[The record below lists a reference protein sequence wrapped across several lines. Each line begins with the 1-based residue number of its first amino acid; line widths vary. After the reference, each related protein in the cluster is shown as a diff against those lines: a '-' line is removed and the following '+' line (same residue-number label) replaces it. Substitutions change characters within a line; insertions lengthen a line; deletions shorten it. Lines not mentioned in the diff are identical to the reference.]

1 VPGPGAE
8 NTITDIEGLAV
19 GNAHDDAVQS
29 GVTVVLP
36 DRPAVAAVDVRG
48 GGPGTRDTEALDP
61 ACLVE
66 RVDAICLAGGSVF
79 GLDAAG
85 GVVSRLAALGR
96 GVPIREFRVP
106 IVPSAIIFDLVNGGD
121 KDWGDEPPYRRLG
134 GEAFDNASRR
144 FCLGRAGAGYGA
156 MAGRIRGG
164 LGSASMIDGDVQVGA
179 LVVANPVG
187 AVTLPGEDVY
197 WAWPFEQ
204 DAEFGGRAPSGRPLM
219 DVAEIPGESRLGA
232 NTTLAVVATNVTLDK
247 AQAKRVAIMAH
258 DGLARAI
265 RPLHTAFD
273 GDTVFALSTCACPMP
288 EEAPLTVSRI
298 GMMAADCLSRAV
310 ARAVY
315 EAARG

>member
-1 VPGPGAE
+1 MAGPGAD
-8 NTITDIEGLAV
+8 NTITDVQGLGV
-19 GNAHDDAVQS
+19 GNAHDEAVQS

-36 DRPAVAAVDVRG
+36 ERPAVAAVDVRG

-61 ACLVE
+61 SCLVE
-66 RVDAICLAGGSVF
+66 RVDAICLSGGSVF

-85 GVVSRLAALGR
+85 GVVSRLAARGR
-96 GVPIREFRVP
+96 GLRIREFRVP
-106 IVPSAIIFDLVNGGD
+106 IVPSAIIFDLVNGGN
-121 KDWGDEPPYRRLG
+121 KDWGETPPYRRLG
-134 GEAFDNASRR
+134 GEAFDNVARR
-144 FCLGRAGAGYGA
+144 FALGRAGAGFGA
-156 MAGRIRGG
+156 MAGRVRGG
-164 LGSASMIDGDVQVGA
+164 LGSASMIDGDLQVGA

-187 AVTLPGEDVY
+187 AVTMPGEDVY
-197 WAWPFEQ
+197 WAWPFER
-204 DAEFGGRAPSGRPLM
+204 DGEFGARPPSGRPVT
-219 DVAEIPGESRLGA
+219 DIAEIPGESRLGA

-273 GDTVFALSTCACPMP
+273 GDTVFALSTCMRNME
-288 EEAPLTVSRI
+288 EEAAFAVSRI

-310 ARAVY
+310 ARAVH

>member
-1 VPGPGAE
+1 
-8 NTITDIEGLAV
+8 
-19 GNAHDDAVQS
+19 
-29 GVTVVLP
+29 
-36 DRPAVAAVDVRG
+36 
-48 GGPGTRDTEALDP
+48 
-61 ACLVE
+61 
-66 RVDAICLAGGSVF
+66 
-79 GLDAAG
+79 
-85 GVVSRLAALGR
+85 
-96 GVPIREFRVP
+96 
-106 IVPSAIIFDLVNGGD
+106 
-121 KDWGDEPPYRRLG
+121 
-134 GEAFDNASRR
+134 
-144 FCLGRAGAGYGA
+144 

-187 AVTLPGEDVY
+187 AVTMPGEDVY

-204 DAEFGGRAPSGRPLM
+204 NAEFGGRAPSGRPLM

-273 GDTVFALSTCACPMP
+273 GDTVFVLSTCVCPMP
-288 EEAPLTVSRI
+288 EEAPFTVSRI

-310 ARAVY
+310 ARAVH
-315 EAARG
+315 EAAQG

>member
-1 VPGPGAE
+1 MAGPGTE
-8 NTITDIEGLAV
+8 NAITDVQGLGV
-19 GNAHDDAVQS
+19 GNAHDKAVQS
-29 GVTVVLP
+29 GVTVILP

-61 ACLVE
+61 SCLVE
-66 RVDAICLAGGSVF
+66 RVDAICLSGGSVF

-85 GVVSRLAALGR
+85 GVVSRLAARGR
-96 GVPIREFRVP
+96 GLRIRDFRVP
-106 IVPSAIIFDLVNGGD
+106 IVPSAIIFDLVNGGN

-134 GEAFDNASRR
+134 GEAFDNVSRHVT
-144 FCLGRAGAGYGA
+144 LGRAGAGYGA
-156 MAGRIRGG
+156 MAGKVQGG

-187 AVTLPGEDVY
+187 AATMPGEDVY

-204 DAEFGGRAPSGRPLM
+204 NAEFGGRAPSGRPLM
-219 DVAEIPGESRLGA
+219 DVAEIPGESRLAA

-288 EEAPLTVSRI
+288 EEAPFIVSRI